1 MYRLDFIIIRVS
13 NPDGTYKDLA
23 VDEFIQTPTNFIYNT
38 LEEAECARIDLSRS
52 AENGYY
58 RIVEF

>member
-1 MYRLDFIIIRVS
+1 MYRLDFIVIRVS

-23 VDEFIQTPTNFIYNT
+23 VDKFIQTPTNFMYNT
-38 LEEAECARIDLSRS
+38 IEEAECARIDLSRS

-58 RIVEF
+58 RIIEF